1 MLDYSKPSIEA
12 NKVAA
17 PGFVPMFGAL
27 TPVACLRAWN
37 SAAFRTGDE
46 IAESWLKFVGERL
59 AKDAD
64 FPREVTN
71 CQNANDLMVLYSEYW
86 QQTAKDYAA
95 ELSKIFNVTC
105 AAGRSIWGVGPDAC
119 SKAPRTSSIN

>member
-12 NKVAA
+12 NKVPA

-71 CQNANDLMVLYSEYW
+71 CQNANDLVVLCSEYW
-86 QQTAKDYAA
+86 QQTARDYAT
-95 ELSKIFNVTC
+95 EFSKV
-105 AAGRSIWGVGPDAC
+105 ADASWKAGRTVWGAGAGAC
-119 SKAPRTSSIN
+119 GKA